1 MEEIRLTKGKAL
13 NRDQIKYIAVI
24 LMALNHIASIFLKEG
39 TVAFLLLR
47 NLGYF
52 TAPVMCYFLVEGYY
66 YTHSR
71 KQYGQRLLLFALL
84 SQIPF
89 QIAFGEEQ
97 SWRLVRGNMILTLFI
112 CFLILVCLDER
123 HVLLATVLIFLTAF
137 CDWGMA
143 TPLMV
148 ILFRNSRMNQ
158 KKRMRDFFI
167 ASLVLFEEGYMEAA
181 GAAGIRILYAFWEC
195 SAVLLAGLVIV
206 YLYNGEKGSSGSGFS
221 RWFFYIFYPAHL
233 LWLGVM
239 RLTML
244 V

>member
-1 MEEIRLTKGKAL
+1 MEEIRRTKGKVL

-24 LMALNHIASIFLKEG
+24 LMALNHIANIFLKEG
-39 TVAFLLLR
+39 TVPFLLLR

-52 TAPVMCYFLVEGYY
+52 TAPVMCFFLVEGYY

-89 QIAFGEEQ
+89 QIAFGEGQ

-123 HVLLATVLIFLTAF
+123 HVLPAAVLIFLTAF

-148 ILFRNSRMNQ
+148 ILFRNSRMKQ
-158 KKRMRDFFI
+158 KKRIWWTFNLWEADAFQQY
-167 ASLVLFEEGYMEAA
+167 LEEMALQGWFLEN
-181 GAAGIRILYAFWEC
+181 
-195 SAVLLAGLVIV
+195 V
-206 YLYNGEKGSSGSGFS
+206 GSS
-221 RWFFYIFYPAHL
+221 
-233 LWLGVM
+233 VM
-239 RLTML
+239 KLYRAQPEKR
-244 V
+244 

>member
-1 MEEIRLTKGKAL
+1 MEEIRRTKGKVL

-89 QIAFGEEQ
+89 QIAFGEGQ

-123 HVLLATVLIFLTAF
+123 HVLPAAALIFLTAF
-137 CDWGMA
+137 CDWGMSA
-143 TPLMV
+143 PLMV
-148 ILFRNSRMNQ
+148 ILFRNSCMNQ

-167 ASLVLFEEGYMEAA
+167 VSLVLFEEGYMEAA
-181 GAAGIRILYAFWEC
+181 GTVGIRILYAFWEC
-195 SAVLLAGLVIV
+195 SAVLLAGIV
-206 YLYNGEKGSSGSGFS
+206 LIYLYYISS
-221 RWFFYIFYPAHL
+221 RLQIQLTIVDVPQAHSS
-233 LWLGVM
+233 
-239 RLTML
+239 
-244 V
+244 